1 METIKGRRKKKER
14 GGERPFCF
22 PLDSRTKRRIYFSSP
37 KIIFI
42 TPFCILIFKKAFKK
56 HKKKKKK
63 NIERL
68 KFLGRKP
75 SPEGGTNPTLYMDTS
90 ALLRQPSPVERRM
103 VGGPSIR
110 ERRCCRCSSQRSH
123 HQTRPRELGMF
134 STFPLF
140 ILA

>member
-37 KIIFI
+37 KIILI
-42 TPFCILIFKKAFKK
+42 TPFRILIFKKAFK
-56 HKKKKKK
+56 KKKKKK

-68 KFLGRKP
+68 IFLGRKP
-75 SPEGGTNPTLYMDTS
+75 SPERWTNPTLYTDTS
-90 ALLRQPSPVERRM
+90 ALLRQPSPVEHRM
-103 VGGPSIR
+103 VEGPSIR

-123 HQTRPRELGMF
+123 H
-134 STFPLF
+134 
-140 ILA
+140 